1 MNDTKKKE
9 IKKRIIKEE
18 QKQTMRQLFFQKKI
32 SKAAGWVEI
41 FISGLVLLAA
51 IFFAGTLVWHLANA
65 ILHGSGDTEAFSEFI
80 GNAFHIVIGIEFI
93 KMLCKH
99 NPATVVEVLMFAI
112 ARQMVVEHTSPAE
125 NLLCILGIT
134 ILFAIRR
141 FLFIEG
147 DKEDHYQGNIAQY
160 HLEDEKDME

>member
-1 MNDTKKKE
+1 MNSTKEKE
-9 IKKRIIKEE
+9 IKEKIIKRDY
-18 QKQTMRQLFFQKKI
+18 KQMLRQLFYQKKI
-32 SKAAGWVEI
+32 SKLAGWVEI
-41 FISGLVLLAA
+41 FIAGLVLLAVT
-51 IFFAGTLVWHLANA
+51 FFAG
-65 ILHGSGDTEAFSEFI
+65 ILILRLFETVFQSGGTTEGFSEFLAD
-80 GNAFHIVIGIEFI
+80 AFQIVIGIEFI

-134 ILFAIRR
+134 VLFAIRR

-147 DKEDHYQGNIAQY
+147 DEEDHYQGNIAEY
-160 HLEDEKDME
+160 RPDDDKKDE